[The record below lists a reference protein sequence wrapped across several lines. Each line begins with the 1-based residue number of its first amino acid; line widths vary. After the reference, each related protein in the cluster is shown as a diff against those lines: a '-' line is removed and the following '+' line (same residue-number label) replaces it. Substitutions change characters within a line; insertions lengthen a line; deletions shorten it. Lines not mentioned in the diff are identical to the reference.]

1 MDIKLKNAKD
11 VADFLDTVSQFEEDI
26 NLHIDSQVIDA
37 KSLIILMNVIDLSRH
52 LQVEIVTNS
61 KEQKENFENEMK
73 RFEL

>member
-11 VADFLDTVSQFEEDI
+11 VADFLDAVSQFEEDI